1 MKKSIFILVTSAL
14 ILQSCAKIFYT
25 PDAKPLAQNHKII
38 AIAPPK
44 VSIAPR
50 KNVDGAALVE
60 QQKTESV
67 NFQREMY
74 SWMLKR
80 KMQGTI
86 FVEIQDVETTI
97 ALLSEA
103 GVNGGK
109 VLTPNEMCQILGVDG
124 ILTSNYSLSKPMS
137 EGAAIALGVIAGV
150 WGPTNEATVSL
161 SIHDSG
167 TNKMIWNYDHKLSS
181 SLSTPA
187 KLVDALMRQASKKM
201 PYFISK

>member
-1 MKKSIFILVTSAL
+1 MKKSIFILVTAAL

-25 PDAKPLAQNHKII
+25 PDARPLAQNQKII

-44 VSIAPR
+44 ISIAPR
-50 KNVDGAALVE
+50 KNVDGAALIE

-86 FVEIQDVETTI
+86 FVEIQDVETSI

-103 GVNGGK
+103 RVNGGK

>member
-1 MKKSIFILVTSAL
+1 MKKSIFILITAAL

-25 PDAKPLAQNHKII
+25 PDARPLAQNQKII

-44 VSIAPR
+44 ISIAPR
-50 KNVDGAALVE
+50 KNVDGAALIE

-97 ALLSEA
+97 ALLSEPV
-103 GVNGGK
+103 VNRGK
-109 VLTPNEMCQILGVDG
+109 VLTPNEICQVLGVDG

-181 SLSTPA
+181 SFSTPA
-187 KLVDALMRQASKKM
+187 NLVDALMRQASKKM